1 MTCRE
6 RVYQALNFRES
17 DVIPYN
23 IIIEESVYARL
34 DEHYGGRD
42 KWPKYE
48 DHVVRTGANLRAENL
63 PNNMYKDRFGVTW
76 YDGNIFKIVEPILK
90 EPNLEGFQWPELV
103 RDEDIPR
110 VEKFCEDHKDK
121 FTIFG
126 VGMIFF
132 ERSWA
137 LRGMENILMDFV
149 LHPEFV
155 EELFDNLMQMQ
166 LDALDK
172 ILPLPIDSI
181 MFGDD
186 VGAQKGL
193 IMGTEYWR
201 EFLKPRLTKMYGKA
215 RDAGKIVSI
224 HSCGDNSEIMEDL
237 IEIGV
242 QILHPFQPEAMDP
255 FKMKELYGDRIT
267 FNGGIGTQ
275 VTLPYGTP
283 EEIREEVETCARV
296 LSKNGGY
303 IMQTTKPILPGVPIE
318 NAVAVLEAVIEE
330 AHRAR

>member
-1 MTCRE
+1 M
-6 RVYQALNFRES
+6 YQALDFQES

-48 DHVVRTGANLRAENL
+48 DHIVRTGPNLRSEDL

-90 EPNLEGFQWPELV
+90 EPSLEGFQWPELV
-103 RDEDIPR
+103 RDEDIPG
-110 VEKFCEDHKDK
+110 VEKFCENHKDK

-126 VGMIFF
+126 MGMIFF

-137 LRGMENILMDFV
+137 LRGMENILMDFA

-172 ILPLPIDSI
+172 ILPLPVDSI

-201 EFLKPRLTKMYGKA
+201 EFLKPRLAKMYGKA

-224 HSCGDNSEIMEDL
+224 HSCGDNSEIMEEL

-242 QILHPFQPEAMDP
+242 QILHPFQPEAMEP

-283 EEIREEVETCARV
+283 EEIREEVKTCARV

-330 AHRAR
+330 AHRVR